1 MKYKEIYEESIEQPE
16 KFWKKQA
23 DAIDWYNKPKEIL
36 SKDKNGY
43 PLWYQDG
50 ELNICYLTLDKHVED
65 GYGDQ
70 VAFIYDSPVTQTI
83 KKYTFSEVKT
93 EVAKLAGGMQSL
105 GMKKGDTAIIY
116 MPMIPQTAFAML
128 ACARIG
134 VIHSVVF
141 GGFAPHELAIR
152 IDDCKPRVII
162 TASSGIEVDRLIAYK
177 PLVDEAITLASHRPK
192 KVIVLNRKLG
202 ARVPF
207 KKYDIDYDALVYGS
221 EEAPCVPVN
230 SNHPLYILYTS
241 GTTGKPKGIVRD
253 TGGYAVALK
262 FSMKYIY
269 NVKEEETFWAA
280 SDMGWAVGHSYIL
293 YGPLLNRNTTII
305 FEGKPIKTPDASTF
319 WRIISDHKVGTM
331 FTAPTAIRAIKKEDP
346 DGEFIKQYDLSSLKK
361 QFLAGERCDN
371 ATIEWY
377 QQHIPIPVID
387 HWWQTESGWPMVA
400 NSLGIEQMLVKPGSA
415 TKAVCGYDIRIFNEN
430 GEELKANEEGL
441 VVIKLPLPPGN
452 MLGIWENKVR
462 FKSSYFSKFD
472 GYYLS
477 GDGGYKDEEDY
488 IFITGRTDDVINVA
502 GHRLST
508 AEMEEVVASHQAV
521 AECAVIGIHDEL
533 KGQVPLA
540 LVVTKLGVEIEHYQL
555 EQEIIKLVRQQIG
568 AVASLRNVIIVN
580 RLPKTRSGKILR
592 KLMRSITDGEE
603 FQIPS
608 TIDDES
614 IVEEIIVSLTKY
626 KIGIYNI

>member
-1 MKYKEIYEESIEQPE
+1 MNYQELYNNSINYPESFSKSQSEAIEWYKKPE
-16 KFWKKQA
+16 T
-23 DAIDWYNKPKEIL
+23 IL
-36 SKDKNGY
+36 SKDKNNY
-43 PLWYQDG
+43 PLWFEDG
-50 ELNICYLTLDKHVED
+50 QVNMCYLTLDKHIQD
-65 GYGDQ
+65 GFGDQ
-70 VAFIYDSPVTQTI
+70 IAFIYDSPVTQTI
-83 KKYTFSEVKT
+83 KKYSYNEVKI
-93 EVAKLAGGMQSL
+93 EVAKLAGGLTSL
-105 GMKKGDTAIIY
+105 GLKKGHTAIIY

-152 IDDCKPRVII
+152 IDDCKPRAII

-177 PLVDEAITLASHRPK
+177 PLVDEAIGLATHTPK
-192 KVIVLNRKLG
+192 KVVVFNRKLG
-202 ARVPF
+202 AKIPF
-207 KKYDIDYDALVYGS
+207 QKRDVDYDALVYGS
-221 EEAPCVPVN
+221 EEIDCVPVE

-262 FSMKYIY
+262 FSMKAIY
-269 NVKEEETFWAA
+269 NVKEGETFWAA

-293 YGPLLNRNTTII
+293 YGPLLNRNTTVI
-305 FEGKPIKTPDASTF
+305 FEGKPIKTPNASTF

-346 DGEFIKQYDLSSLKK
+346 DGNFIKNYDLSCLKN
-361 QFLAGERCDN
+361 QFLAGERCDV
-371 ATIEWY
+371 ATLEWY
-377 QQHIPIPVID
+377 RQHIPITVID
-387 HWWQTESGWPMVA
+387 HWWQTESGWPMIA
-400 NSLGIEQMLVKPGSA
+400 NSIGIEKMAVKPGSA
-415 TKAVCGYDIRIFNEN
+415 TKAVCGYAIKIFNDN
-430 GEELKANEEGL
+430 GEELSAHQEGL

-452 MLGIWENKVR
+452 MLGIWDNEER
-462 FKSSYFSKFD
+462 FQASYFSKFE

-508 AEMEEVVASHQAV
+508 AEMEEVVASHHSV
-521 AECAVIGIHDEL
+521 AECAVIGINDEL
-533 KGQVPLA
+533 KGQVPMALA
-540 LVVTKLGVEIEHYQL
+540 VIKTGETIEPFQL
-555 EQEIIKLVRQQIG
+555 EYEIIQLIRSQIG
-568 AVASLRNVIIVN
+568 AVASLRNVVVVQ

-592 KLMRSITDGEE
+592 KLLRSIADGES

-608 TIDDES
+608 TIDDET
-614 IVEEIIVSLTKY
+614 IIEEIIAVLEKSNRNK
-626 KIGIYNI
+626 KV

>member
-50 ELNICYLTLDKHVED
+50 ELIICYLTLDKHVED

-269 NVKEEETFWAA
+269 NVKEGETF
-280 SDMGWAVGHSYIL
+280 
-293 YGPLLNRNTTII
+293 
-305 FEGKPIKTPDASTF
+305 
-319 WRIISDHKVGTM
+319 
-331 FTAPTAIRAIKKEDP
+331 
-346 DGEFIKQYDLSSLKK
+346 
-361 QFLAGERCDN
+361 
-371 ATIEWY
+371 
-377 QQHIPIPVID
+377 
-387 HWWQTESGWPMVA
+387 
-400 NSLGIEQMLVKPGSA
+400 
-415 TKAVCGYDIRIFNEN
+415 
-430 GEELKANEEGL
+430 
-441 VVIKLPLPPGN
+441 
-452 MLGIWENKVR
+452 
-462 FKSSYFSKFD
+462 
-472 GYYLS
+472 
-477 GDGGYKDEEDY
+477 
-488 IFITGRTDDVINVA
+488 
-502 GHRLST
+502 
-508 AEMEEVVASHQAV
+508 
-521 AECAVIGIHDEL
+521 
-533 KGQVPLA
+533 
-540 LVVTKLGVEIEHYQL
+540 
-555 EQEIIKLVRQQIG
+555 
-568 AVASLRNVIIVN
+568 
-580 RLPKTRSGKILR
+580 
-592 KLMRSITDGEE
+592 
-603 FQIPS
+603 
-608 TIDDES
+608 
-614 IVEEIIVSLTKY
+614 
-626 KIGIYNI
+626 

>member
-1 MKYKEIYEESIEQPE
+1 MTYKEIYEDSIEHPE
-16 KFWKKQA
+16 KFWAEQA
-23 DAIDWYNKPKEIL
+23 DAIEWYNKPETIL
-36 SKDKNGY
+36 SKDENGY
-43 PLWYQDG
+43 PLWYKDG
-50 ELNICYLTLDKHVED
+50 ELNICYLALDKHIQD
-65 GYGDQ
+65 GCGDQ
-70 VAFIYDSPVTQTI
+70 VAFIYDSPVTQTV

-105 GMKKGDTAIIY
+105 GLKKGDTAIIY

-177 PLVDEAITLASHRPK
+177 PLVDEAIALASHRPK
-192 KVIVLNRKLG
+192 KVIVFNRKLG
-202 ARVPF
+202 ARIPF
-207 KKYDIDYDALVYGS
+207 KKYDVDYDALIYGS
-221 EEAPCVPVN
+221 EETPCVPVN

-269 NVKEEETFWAA
+269 NVKEDETFWAA

-293 YGPLLNRNTTII
+293 YAPLLNRNTTII

-319 WRIISDHKVGTM
+319 WRIISEHKVGTM

-346 DGEFIKQYDLSSLKK
+346 DGEFIKQYDLSHLKN

-371 ATIEWY
+371 ATLEWY

-387 HWWQTESGWPMVA
+387 HWWQTESGWPMIA
-400 NSLGIEQMLVKPGSA
+400 NSLGIEKMPVKSGSA

-430 GEELKANEEGL
+430 GDELNANEEGL
-441 VVIKLPLPPGN
+441 VVVKLPLPPGN
-452 MLGIWENKVR
+452 MLGIWENEAR
-462 FKSSYFSKFD
+462 FKAGYFSKFD

-477 GDGGYKDEEDY
+477 GDGGYKDEDGY

-508 AEMEEVVASHQAV
+508 AEMEEVVASHQSV

-533 KGQVPLA
+533 KGQIPLA
-540 LVVTKLGVEIEHYQL
+540 LVVTKSGDEIEHYQL
-555 EQEIIKLVRQQIG
+555 EQEIIKVVRQQIG
-568 AVASLRNVIIVN
+568 AVASLRNVVIVQ

-614 IVEEIIVSLTKY
+614 IVEEIIATLQKY
-626 KIGIYNI
+626 KIGVYNI